1 MTPPALTVEVLE
13 RILGRIHVDAIIP
26 PEVGTAEGFR
36 ALVSMALAEA
46 RAREVVAD
54 FERVKLTETLEAL
67 LVAHG
72 IAAHENTRLVT
83 DIIYW
88 AARAC
93 RDTKPD
99 AGWKERLV
107 DLILARKH
115 GASGMAVFVDPVIVR
130 GLIED
135 ALAGKT
141 ARVGKRGEQPR

>member
-1 MTPPALTVEVLE
+1 MTDYTVEQLETWLRNAVL
-13 RILGRIHVDAIIP
+13 DAYLP
-26 PEVGTAEGFR
+26 PEVKTVDGFR
-36 ALVSMALAEA
+36 ALVGLALAEA
-46 RAREVVAD
+46 RAREVVTD

-72 IAAHENTRLVT
+72 IAVHENTRLVT

-93 RDTKPD
+93 RETKPD
-99 AGWKERLV
+99 VGWKERLV
-107 DLILARKH
+107 DLIIGRKH

-135 ALAGKT
+135 ALAGKV
-141 ARVGKRGEQPR
+141 ARVDKRGEQQR